1 MKLELEPEEGRELLS
16 LIVDRLT
23 GEAGLSDQDRAAL
36 KRWRSEQMKA
46 GSEGMR
52 ELTAKINADL
62 ERPAQL
68 KSASKRRTARSG
80 AGACCAFP
88 RLQSVTAAEPAS
100 A

>member
-23 GEAGLSDQDRAAL
+23 KEANLSDADRAAL

-46 GSEGMR
+46 GSDGTR

-62 ERPAQL
+62 ERAL
-68 KSASKRRTARSG
+68 RSKEKSAVQKPDWR
-80 AGACCAFP
+80 
-88 RLQSVTAAEPAS
+88 
-100 A
+100 